1 MILRTIRRL
10 RPRLLR
16 SQAGTAM
23 VEFALTAPA
32 FLLMFMGIVELGR
45 YATYAVL
52 AQASARSGANYGA
65 YNLMT
70 AADLNGINTWATGDA
85 QYLPTPIT
93 VTYQHLCSVNGVLPP
108 VACTWTKVS
117 PPTNTV
123 YYIKVIVSAQYAP
136 WVTYPGISN
145 SVTVTGSDYL
155 RVQQQ

>member
-10 RPRLLR
+10 CPRLLR

-32 FLLMFMGIVELGR
+32 FLFMFMGIVELGR

-52 AQASARSGANYGA
+52 AQASARAGANYGA

-70 AADLNGINTWATGDA
+70 ADDLNGINTWATGDA

-93 VTYQHLCSVNGVLPP
+93 VTYKHLCSVGGVLPP
-108 VACTWTKVS
+108 VACSWNQLTA
-117 PPTNTV
+117 PTNTV
-123 YYIKVIVSAQYAP
+123 YYIQVIVSAQYAP
-136 WVTYPGISN
+136 WVSYPGIPP

>member
-32 FLLMFMGIVELGR
+32 FVLMFMGVVELGR
-45 YATYAVL
+45 YSTYAVL
-52 AQASARSGANYGA
+52 AQASARAGANYGS

-108 VACTWTKVS
+108 VACVWTALTPV
-117 PPTNTV
+117 NTV
-123 YYIKVIVSAQYAP
+123 YYIKVIVSARYAP
-136 WVTYPGISN
+136 WISYPGLSN

>member
-1 MILRTIRRL
+1 MILRTLKKL

-32 FLLMFMGIVELGR
+32 FLFMFMGIVEMGR

-93 VTYQHLCSVNGVLPP
+93 VTYKHLCSVSGALPP
-108 VACTWTKVS
+108 VNCTWSGTT
-117 PPTNTV
+117 PPVNTV
-123 YYIKVIVSAQYAP
+123 YYIQVIVSAKYAP
-136 WVTYPGISN
+136 WVSYPGISN

>member
-23 VEFALTAPA
+23 VEFALTAPL
-32 FLLMFMGIVELGR
+32 FLMMFMGIVEIGR

-65 YNLMT
+65 QNLMT
-70 AADLNGINTWATGDA
+70 AADLTDINTWATGDA

-108 VACTWTKVS
+108 VACSWNQVT
-117 PPTNTV
+117 PPVNTV
-123 YYIKVIVSAQYAP
+123 YYIKVNVSAHYAP
-136 WVTYPGISN
+136 WVSYPGIPGV
-145 SVTVTGSDYL
+145 VTVTGSDYL